1 MLDWDLEKKSEGLPR
16 PTRKALLPPTCR
28 MHLLTKPI

>member
-16 PTRKALLPPTCR
+16 LTQKALLSSTCR
-28 MHLLTKPI
+28 MHRLTKPI

>member
-16 PTRKALLPPTCR
+16 PTRKGSAPADMQDAPLD
-28 MHLLTKPI
+28 